1 MNTVN
6 EFKKINKKNY
16 DVLDKVKKDK
26 SRFNRKKEKEVTKKF
41 LYDRFISDLIKY
53 SSKTPMLE
61 NKKQKVGKVIR
72 SLLEERKKVG
82 RYTQHFVKLDGNQI
96 YELLE
101 KCAQALQKRAHSKT
115 SIVKMQI
122 SEK

>member
-1 MNTVN
+1 MDTVK
-6 EFKKINKKNY
+6 EFKKLNNKIY

-26 SRFNRKKEKEVTKKF
+26 FRFNRKKEKEVTKKF
-41 LYDRFISDLIKY
+41 LYDRLISDLVKY

-101 KCAQALQKRAHSKT
+101 K
-115 SIVKMQI
+115 
-122 SEK
+122 